1 MKRNINIINS
11 IRNLD
16 REKIKEILYFK
27 NEEQEELFSIAR
39 KIRENSIFKNFVEL
53 RSVIEISNICS
64 QNCKYCSI
72 GKNKKNYFTLS
83 NNVILEKIKFLADL
97 GRKTFLLQSGENKN
111 QKFIDDISQCCT
123 EILKQ
128 YPDLKIILCM
138 GNLSKEQYKQ
148 LKESGASRYILKFE
162 TSNEAHHKF
171 VRPNDTIQ
179 NRLDCINNLIELGFK
194 VGSGNIVGLP
204 NQTLDNLV
212 DDLILIDKLDLSMVS
227 STIFIPNEFSE
238 FKNCP
243 IGDLDLT
250 LNYLAI
256 LRILKPNCLIPS
268 TTSLSKQD
276 RNGQLK
282 GLLAGCNTVTV
293 HDGTP
298 EEYEKNFLIYS
309 KNRFSPKED
318 FCFEIIKQANLN
330 YKAFLI

>member
-1 MKRNINIINS
+1 MSKNIINY

-16 REKIKEILYFK
+16 REKIKEILCFK
-27 NEEQEELFSIAR
+27 NEEQEELFSTAR
-39 KIRENSIFKNFVEL
+39 NIREDSIFRNFVEL

-72 GKNKKNYFTLS
+72 GNNKNNFFTLS
-83 NNVILEKIKFLADL
+83 NDLILEKVRFLANL
-97 GRKTFLLQSGENKN
+97 GRKTFLLQSGENKS
-111 QKFIDDISQCCT
+111 QKFVDNISECCSK
-123 EILKQ
+123 ILKE
-128 YPDLKIILCM
+128 YIDLKIILCM

-162 TSNEAHHKF
+162 TSNEEHHQF

-179 NRLDCINNLIELGFK
+179 NRLECINNLIELGFQ

-212 DDLILIDKLDLSMVS
+212 DDLILIDKLNLSMVS

-238 FKNCP
+238 FKDYP
-243 IGDLDLT
+243 MGDLDLT

-256 LRILKPNCLIPS
+256 LRILKPNCLIPT
-268 TTSLSKQD
+268 TTSLSKQNK
-276 RNGQLK
+276 NGQLK

-298 EEYEKNFLIYS
+298 KEYEKDFLIYS
-309 KNRFSPKED
+309 KDRFSPKED
-318 FCFEIIKQANLN
+318 YCFEIIKQANMDF
-330 YKAFLI
+330 KPFLI